1 MMVPRWYRSTL
12 IKQRGG
18 NLVASRQMPERRSC
32 ETVTE
37 KQQQPFVPRTFG
49 FSRLGTTAALYDLL
63 PDGASGSGLAEK

>member
-37 KQQQPFVPRTFG
+37 KQQQLFVPRTSVFRA
-49 FSRLGTTAALYDLL
+49 SELPQPYMILL
-63 PDGASGSGLAEK
+63 PDRASGSGLAEK